1 MENILNSFFNRKRFL
16 EENGYA
22 EYLDLYL
29 ITSLAAVMYVGYG
42 IAFYLF
48 SYSHLLII
56 NQAIGVIICIIAFI
70 INKRKAPRVASVLLI
85 FLVCVTASVW
95 AYSVD
100 VGSGM
105 RWWIAISFCPLY
117 FFSSFKQNEKILL
130 TVFALFSFLISI
142 IIAHNHEPLVA
153 MPNPHIF
160 NLASD
165 CVIFLSI
172 AGVLILYKVIDIQKE
187 KELKRM
193 GTILENIECGIAI
206 IDAQTHEILD
216 INSVA
221 TRMYGDNKENIIGKI
236 CHAFICPAL
245 HGACPITDKNQTVDR
260 AERVLVKANGDSLP
274 IVKSVSRIIYNGR
287 LCLLESFTDI
297 SELKQ
302 AEEKLR
308 LMEIT
313 ERANIAKSEFLSR
326 MSHEMRTPMNAII
339 GMAKIAESASDVN
352 RLKYCLSNIEVSST
366 HLLGIINDILDMSK
380 IEAGKLELNFVPL
393 CIEDIFMK
401 VCHLMGGQ
409 IEEKDLKLSVT
420 LNRDVNS
427 QYMGD
432 ELRLSQVIA
441 NLLSNAVKFTHK
453 GGAIKL
459 NVEEVQKNTNAA
471 ILRFSVVDTGI
482 GMTLDQLDKLFNAFE
497 QADGS
502 ITRQFGGTGLGLA
515 ISKSIIELM
524 GGRIWVESIL
534 DKGST
539 FYFEIQ
545 LAYAEERNN
554 IRIPE
559 NNIIDKKKLLIV
571 DNDEETRTYLCSI
584 LNWYEIQADT
594 AETIEALTA
603 SIIQAEHAQNS
614 YDLIFISYEWL
625 NMNGMEVVEKL
636 GTLIDYS
643 RIVIITSLQ
652 AWSQIE
658 NAVQR
663 MGVNRF
669 ISKPIFPSSVLD
681 IITSDSRETNIV
693 TEIPKDVIPDF
704 SNITLLLAEDVDI
717 NRVIFTT
724 LLEESKIG
732 IEIAKNGK
740 EAVQKFIEQPNLYD
754 VIIMDIQMPE
764 MNGYEATKQIRAL
777 DFEKAKTIPIIAM
790 SADAFQEDIDKC
802 IACGMNDHLKK
813 PIELDLVFE
822 KLLLYCKN
830 A

>member
-16 EENGYA
+16 EENEYA
-22 EYLDLYL
+22 EYLDIYL
-29 ITSLAAVMYVGYG
+29 ITILGIVTYLGYG
-42 IAFYLF
+42 ISFYLF
-48 SYSHLLII
+48 AYSPLLVI
-56 NQAIGVIICIIAFI
+56 NQVVSVIVCIAVFI
-70 INKRKAPRVASVLLI
+70 INKRNLPRVASILLL
-85 FLVCVTASVW
+85 FLVCITANIW
-95 AYSVD
+95 TYCVD
-100 VGSGM
+100 VGGGM
-105 RWWIAISFCPLY
+105 RWWLAISLCPLY
-117 FFSSFKQNEKILL
+117 FFSSFRKNEKIFL
-130 TVFALFSFLISI
+130 TVIVVLSFFSTMLIT
-142 IIAHNHEPLVA
+142 HFHEPLA
-153 MPNPHIF
+153 KMPNSHIF
-160 NLASD
+160 DIISN

-172 AGVLILYKVIDIQKE
+172 AGVLILYKFVDIQKE
-187 KELKRM
+187 NELIRI

-221 TRMYGDNKENIIGKI
+221 TRMYGDNKENVIGKR

-274 IVKSVSRIIYNGR
+274 IVKSVSTIIYNGKR
-287 LCLLESFTDI
+287 CLLESFTDI

-313 ERANIAKSEFLSR
+313 ERANLAKSEFLSR

-352 RLKYCLSNIEVSST
+352 RLKYCLSNIDVSST

-380 IEAGKLELNFVPL
+380 IEAGKLELNSVPL
-393 CIEDIFMK
+393 YIEDIFMK
-401 VCHLMGGQ
+401 VCNLMGGQ

-432 ELRLSQVIA
+432 ELRLSQVIT
-441 NLLSNAVKFTHK
+441 NLLSNAVKFTSK

-459 NVEEVQKNTNAA
+459 NVEEVQKKTNVG
-471 ILRFSVVDTGI
+471 ILHFSITDTGI
-482 GMTLDQLDKLFNAFE
+482 GMTSDQLDKLFNAFE

-524 GGRIWVESIL
+524 GGRIWVESTV

-545 LAYAEERNN
+545 LAYAEEQNN
-554 IRIPE
+554 IRTPE
-559 NNIIDKKKLLIV
+559 NNIIDKKKLLVV

-584 LNWYEIQADT
+584 LNWYDIQADT
-594 AETIEALTA
+594 TETIEALTA
-603 SIIQAEHAQNS
+603 CLTQAKQAQNS
-614 YDLIFISYEWL
+614 YDLIFLSYEWL
-625 NMNGMEVVEKL
+625 NMNGIEVVEKL
-636 GTLIDYS
+636 GELIDYS
-643 RIVIITSLQ
+643 KIVIITSLQ

-658 NAVQR
+658 NEVHR
-663 MGVNRF
+663 IGVNRF

-681 IITSDSRETNIV
+681 IITSNSRKTNIV
-693 TEIPKDVIPDF
+693 TETPQDVIPDF

-740 EAVQKFIEQPNLYD
+740 EAVQKFTEQPTLYD
-754 VIIMDIQMPE
+754 VIVMDIQMPE

-777 DFEKAKTIPIIAM
+777 DFKKAKTIPIIAM

-813 PIELDLVFE
+813 PIELDVVIE
-822 KLLLYCKN
+822 KIQQYTR
-830 A
+830 